1 MIRCYS
7 HNRNSWALTSLL
19 IRLAQAQ
26 NLHRDGDGHRFTP
39 YMAEMRRRLWHFII
53 VLDIRGSED
62 RGSDAI
68 LSRASYNT
76 AIPTPIDDDAFGPDS
91 TGPLVPKDGPAE
103 NVVCM
108 CTAMC
113 SSIFGYMSHPHTN
126 ASGEAEHY
134 YYTED
139 ELVAQIKKLEDGFI
153 HTATPTHLPSM
164 YASEI
169 ARLVILKLWLNIQY
183 PFTSRP
189 IVTRPSVSRDTMLRT
204 ALSVMN
210 LSERMANHEWEDRFK
225 WWTDTYV
232 QWHPLAVAL
241 AELCVQPE
249 GELAD
254 RAWTVIDRAFP
265 ASREKIADTA
275 SGPLWRP
282 IKKLL
287 KKAKAAKAE
296 AMMKRLWINDHT
308 IQVTTVDTPPPTE
321 ATLPQSEPFHTTA
334 LLPPTMPAFTQPY
347 DSMTMDP
354 SYLFQYP
361 PELLDVDLSQA
372 LGQNI
377 PMEWSFWNEF
387 LQDTQMDGSP
397 GGSGGGDST

>member
-1 MIRCYS
+1 
-7 HNRNSWALTSLL
+7 
-19 IRLAQAQ
+19 
-26 NLHRDGDGHRFTP
+26 
-39 YMAEMRRRLWHFII
+39 MRRRLWHFII

-68 LSRASYNT
+68 LARSSYNT

-91 TGPLVPKDGPAE
+91 TGPLVPKTTPAE

-113 SSIFGYMSHPHTN
+113 SSIFGYMSHPHTK

-134 YYTED
+134 AYTED
-139 ELVAQIKKLEDGFI
+139 ELVTQIRRLEDGFI
-153 HTATPTHLPSM
+153 HTATKDHMASM

-183 PFTSRP
+183 PFTTRP
-189 IVTRPSVSRDTMLRT
+189 IVTRPAVSRDTMLRT
-204 ALSVMN
+204 AISVMD
-210 LSERMANHEWEDRFK
+210 LSERMGSHEWEDRFK

-249 GELAD
+249 GDLAD
-254 RAWTVIDRAFP
+254 RAWKVIDRAFP

-287 KKAKAAKAE
+287 RKAKAARTE
-296 AMMKRLWINDHT
+296 AMMKNLHVENDMMTRTT
-308 IQVTTVDTPPPTE
+308 ITYHSPSPPPMDFVPE
-321 ATLPQSEPFHTTA
+321 QSARPGQFQTSGSA
-334 LLPPTMPAFTQPY
+334 FLGGPAMPTCTQPY

-361 PELLDVDLSQA
+361 PELLNVNFDQP
-372 LGQNI
+372 LGQNV
-377 PMEWSFWNEF
+377 PAEWSLWNEF
-387 LQDTQMDGSP
+387 LHDTQQDGSP